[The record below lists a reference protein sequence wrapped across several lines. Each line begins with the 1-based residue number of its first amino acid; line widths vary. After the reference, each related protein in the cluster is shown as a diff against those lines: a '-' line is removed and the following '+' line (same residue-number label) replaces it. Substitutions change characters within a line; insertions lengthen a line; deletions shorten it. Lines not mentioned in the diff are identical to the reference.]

1 MELRPALKNGKKI
14 YLLIIFSKKITKQT
28 FICPVSRLGGGHPG
42 HGQCEQHS
50 QRDLHLDSVRE
61 LGTVTR
67 ITGHLSG
74 ISLFLTIH
82 FWDCWNQQIIIA
94 ITALCYHFL
103 YCASKQGKFQ
113 GKDGSISPFSFTFWI
128 FLKPR
133 PILLFQLYCTCNKSS
148 NF

>member
-1 MELRPALKNGKKI
+1 M
-14 YLLIIFSKKITKQT
+14 
-28 FICPVSRLGGGHPG
+28 SRLGGGHPG
-42 HGQCEQHS
+42 HGQCEQHH

-82 FWDCWNQQIIIA
+82 CWDCLIEQITIA

-128 FLKPR
+128 FLNVANLWRDHLRFEIYTLKSWHINENSNKMMKVKTKQIKPR
-133 PILLFQLYCTCNKSS
+133 EFKTTT
-148 NF
+148 NFN